1 MTASSNPPSLPNS
14 PGKKA
19 AENIIE
25 EVGTSRMRDF
35 RGPLRILV
43 FVLAVGLSCF
53 HLYTAAFGTIFLV
66 FQRCVHIGLVSVL
79 VFLLFP
85 FTKKGFQ
92 KGVSFFD
99 LLWIGLSLV
108 AFIYPILAFEGQIHR
123 QGMPNTWD
131 LIFGGITILVVLEA
145 SRRVIG
151 PSISIVA
158 VVFLLYA
165 AYGQYVPG
173 LLAHRPFPLSRIIEV
188 QYLTTEGIFG
198 IPLGVSS
205 TFVFLFILFVAFII
219 KCGMGK
225 FFTDLSMSIAGAS
238 PGGPA
243 KVAVIASGFEGMI
256 SGSSVANV
264 VTSGSI
270 TIPLMKSIGYPKHF
284 AGAVEAVASTGG
296 QFMPPVMGAGAFVM
310 AEFLG
315 VPYARIALLAFI
327 PACLYYLACYMQI
340 HYRANK
346 LRMVGVP
353 RDQLPKAWSVLKAKG
368 YLLIPIGVLVYF
380 LMNYY
385 SPMKVAFL
393 AIVAS
398 VAVGVIQRGEDRFT
412 LRSFFEA
419 LEEGARTALGVAVAC
434 ACAGIV
440 VGVITMTGLGLK
452 FSAVIIDLSQG
463 ILFITLALTALVC
476 LIMGMGVPVT
486 ASYIIVATIAA
497 PALTKLGVLPLAA
510 HLFVY
515 YFAVLADITPP
526 VCIAAYAAAGL
537 AGANPMKTGF
547 TATKLGIAAFIV
559 PFIFC
564 YEPSLM
570 GLGSIWE
577 VLSSMGTATI
587 GVIALAGAAEWYFLR
602 ANRFHESILLLVAA
616 GCLIKPGWIT
626 DLIGFGAL
634 GIVFLLQRSRN
645 QKEKNLALEAPLA
658 GKS

>member
-1 MTASSNPPSLPNS
+1 M
-14 PGKKA
+14 
-19 AENIIE
+19 
-25 EVGTSRMRDF
+25 
-35 RGPLRILV
+35 
-43 FVLAVGLSCF
+43 
-53 HLYTAAFGTIFLV
+53 

-79 VFLLFP
+79 VFMLYP
-85 FTKKGFQ
+85 FSKKGLK
-92 KGVSFFD
+92 KGVTIID
-99 LLWIGLSLV
+99 ILWIGLSL
-108 AFIYPILAFEGQIHR
+108 ASYIYPMAAFEGQIQR
-123 QGMPNTWD
+123 QGMPNTMD
-131 LIFGGITILVVLEA
+131 LVFGGITLIVVLEA

-158 VVFLLYA
+158 ALFLLYA

-173 LLAHRPFPLSRIIEV
+173 MLGHRPFTFSRIIGF
-188 QYLTTEGIFG
+188 QYMTTEGIFG

-205 TFVFLFILFVAFII
+205 TFVFLFILFGAFII
-219 KCGMGK
+219 RCGMGK
-225 FFTDLSMSIAGAS
+225 FFTDISMSIAGAS

-327 PACLYYLACYMQI
+327 PACLYYLACYMQV
-340 HYRANK
+340 HYRAIK
-346 LRMVGVP
+346 VGMKGVP
-353 RDQLPKAWSVLKAKG
+353 REELPKFWEVFKRKW
-368 YLLIPIGVLVYF
+368 YLLTPIGVLVYF
-380 LMNYY
+380 LLNYY

-393 AIVAS
+393 AILAS
-398 VAVGVIQRGEDRFT
+398 IAVGVIQRGEDRFT
-412 LRSFFEA
+412 LRAFFET
-419 LEEGARTALGVAVAC
+419 LEQGARTAMGVAVAC
-434 ACAGIV
+434 ACAGVV

-463 ILFITLALTALVC
+463 YLSITLAFTAIVC

-486 ASYIIVATIAA
+486 ASYIIVATMAA
-497 PALTKLGVLPLAA
+497 PALTKLGVMPLAA
-510 HLFVY
+510 HLFVF

-537 AGANPMKTGF
+537 AGADPMKTGF
-547 TATKLGIAAFIV
+547 TATKLGLAAFIV
-559 PFIFC
+559 PFFFC
-564 YEPSLM
+564 YDTALM
-570 GLGSIWE
+570 GLGSISH
-577 VLSSMGTATI
+577 VSLSMVTASL

-602 ANRFHESILLLVAA
+602 ANKFYESILLLIAA
-616 GCLIKPGWIT
+616 ACLIKPGWIT
-626 DLIGFGAL
+626 DIIGLIL
-634 GIVFLLQRSRN
+634 FLFVTLVQYSRN
-645 QKEKNLALEAPLA
+645 QKEKKLVAEGVILEK
-658 GKS
+658 G

>member
-1 MTASSNPPSLPNS
+1 MTQPSNEAARSNA
-14 PGKKA
+14 PG
-19 AENIIE
+19 EQGVVE
-25 EVGTSRMRDF
+25 EVGSVTNRQF
-35 RGPLRILV
+35 KGTLRVIV
-43 FVLAVGLSCF
+43 FVLAVSLSIF
-53 HLYTAAFGTIFLV
+53 HLYTAAFGTIYV
-66 FQRCVHIGLVSVL
+66 TFQRCVHIGLVSVL
-79 VFLLFP
+79 VFMLYP
-85 FTKKGFQ
+85 FSRKGLKKGITLI
-92 KGVSFFD
+92 D
-99 LLWIGLSLV
+99 MIWIGLSL
-108 AFIYPILAFEGQIHR
+108 ASFIYPMAAFEGQINR
-123 QGMPNTWD
+123 QGMPNIPD
-131 LIFGGITILVVLEA
+131 LIFGGITIIVVLEA

-158 VVFLLYA
+158 AFFLAYA

-173 LLAHRPFPLSRIIEV
+173 MLAHRPFTFSRILGF
-188 QYLTTEGIFG
+188 QYMTTEGIFG

-205 TFVFLFILFVAFII
+205 TFVFLFILFGAFII
-219 KCGMGK
+219 RCGMGK
-225 FFTDLSMSIAGAS
+225 FFTDISMAIAGGS

-327 PACLYYLACYMQI
+327 PACLYYLACYMQV
-340 HYRANK
+340 HYRAVK
-346 LRMVGVP
+346 VGMKGVP
-353 RDQLPKAWSVLKAKG
+353 REQLPRFWDVFKKKW
-368 YLLIPIGVLVYF
+368 YLLAPIGVLVYF
-380 LMNYY
+380 LLNYY
-385 SPMKVAFL
+385 SPMRVAFL
-393 AIVAS
+393 AILAS
-398 VAVGVIQRGEDRFT
+398 IAVGVIQPGQDRFT
-412 LRSFFEA
+412 IRAFFET
-419 LEEGARTALGVAVAC
+419 LEQGARTAMGVAVAC

-463 ILFITLALTALVC
+463 YLSITLALTAIVC

-497 PALTKLGVLPLAA
+497 PALTKLGVVPLAA
-510 HLFVY
+510 HLFVF

-537 AGANPMKTGF
+537 AGADPMRTGF

-559 PFIFC
+559 PFFFC
-564 YEPSLM
+564 YDTSLM
-570 GLGSIWE
+570 GLGSVPH
-577 VLSSMGTATI
+577 VLLSMFTATL

-602 ANRFHESILLLVAA
+602 PNTFYESTLLLVAA
-616 GCLIKPGWIT
+616 ACLIKPGWIT
-626 DLIGFGAL
+626 DIIGLVIF
-634 GIVFLLQRSRN
+634 VFILLLQYSKN
-645 QKEKNLALEAPLA
+645 QKDKKVAAGGVILER
-658 GKS
+658 G

>member
-1 MTASSNPPSLPNS
+1 M
-14 PGKKA
+14 
-19 AENIIE
+19 
-25 EVGTSRMRDF
+25 
-35 RGPLRILV
+35 
-43 FVLAVGLSCF
+43 
-53 HLYTAAFGTIFLV
+53 
-66 FQRCVHIGLVSVL
+66 
-79 VFLLFP
+79 
-85 FTKKGFQ
+85 
-92 KGVSFFD
+92 
-99 LLWIGLSLV
+99 GLSLV
-108 AFIYPILAFEGQIHR
+108 SFIYPILAFEGQIHR

-158 VVFLLYA
+158 IVFLLYA

-173 LLAHRPFPLSRIIEV
+173 LLGHRPFPLSRIIEF

-205 TFVFLFILFVAFII
+205 TFVFLFILFGAFII

-353 RDQLPKAWSVLKAKG
+353 REQLPKAWPVLKAKG

-380 LMNYY
+380 LLNYY

-412 LRSFFEA
+412 LRAFFET

-463 ILFITLALTALVC
+463 FLSITLALTAIVC

-497 PALTKLGVLPLAA
+497 PALTKLGVIPLAA
-510 HLFVY
+510 HLFVF

-559 PFIFC
+559 PFFFC
-564 YEPSLM
+564 YDTSLM
-570 GLGSIWE
+570 GLGSVAE
-577 VLSSMGTATI
+577 VLLSMATATL
-587 GVIALAGAAEWYFLR
+587 GVIALAGATEWYYLR
-602 ANRFHESILLLVAA
+602 PNRFHESILLLIAA
-616 GCLIKPGWIT
+616 ICLIKPGWIT
-626 DLIGFGAL
+626 DIIGLVLFSL
-634 GIVFLLQRSRN
+634 VTFLQYSKN
-645 QKEKNLALEAPLA
+645 KKEKNLLA
-658 GKS
+658 GGTGAREG

>member
-1 MTASSNPPSLPNS
+1 MIASSNPPSLPNS
-14 PGKKA
+14 PGKKT

-108 AFIYPILAFEGQIHR
+108 AFIYPILAFEGQINR

-173 LLAHRPFPLSRIIEV
+173 LLAHRPFPLSRIIGF
-188 QYLTTEGIFG
+188 QYMTTEGIFG

-205 TFVFLFILFVAFII
+205 TFVFLFILFGAFII

-315 VPYARIALLAFI
+315 VPYARIALLAFHPGLPLLSGVLHADPLPGQKI
-327 PACLYYLACYMQI
+327 AHGGRSPGPASQGSGPCS
-340 HYRANK
+340 R
-346 LRMVGVP
+346 
-353 RDQLPKAWSVLKAKG
+353 AKG

-419 LEEGARTALGVAVAC
+419 LEDGARTALGVAVAC

-463 ILFITLALTALVC
+463 ILFITLVLTALVC

-510 HLFVY
+510 HLFVF

-564 YEPSLM
+564 YDTFADGAGEYM
-570 GLGSIWE
+570 G
-577 VLSSMGTATI
+577 SSVKHGHGDRRGHRPGGGRRM
-587 GVIALAGAAEWYFLR
+587 VFPAGQSF
-602 ANRFHESILLLVAA
+602 
-616 GCLIKPGWIT
+616 P
-626 DLIGFGAL
+626 
-634 GIVFLLQRSRN
+634 
-645 QKEKNLALEAPLA
+645 
-658 GKS
+658 

>member
-1 MTASSNPPSLPNS
+1 VT
-14 PGKKA
+14 
-19 AENIIE
+19 
-25 EVGTSRMRDF
+25 
-35 RGPLRILV
+35 
-43 FVLAVGLSCF
+43 
-53 HLYTAAFGTIFLV
+53 
-66 FQRCVHIGLVSVL
+66 
-79 VFLLFP
+79 
-85 FTKKGFQ
+85 
-92 KGVSFFD
+92 FFD

-108 AFIYPILAFEGQIHR
+108 SFIYPILAFEGQIHR

-158 VVFLLYA
+158 IVFLLYA

-173 LLAHRPFPLSRIIEV
+173 LLGHRPFPLSRIIEF

-205 TFVFLFILFVAFII
+205 TFVFLFILFGAFII

-353 RDQLPKAWSVLKAKG
+353 REQLPKAWPVLKAKG

-380 LMNYY
+380 LLNYY

-412 LRSFFEA
+412 LRAFFET

-463 ILFITLALTALVC
+463 FLSITLALTAIVC

-497 PALTKLGVLPLAA
+497 PALTKLGVIPLAA
-510 HLFVY
+510 HLFVF

-559 PFIFC
+559 PFFFC
-564 YEPSLM
+564 YDTSLM
-570 GLGSIWE
+570 GLGSVAE
-577 VLSSMGTATI
+577 VLLSMATATL
-587 GVIALAGAAEWYFLR
+587 GVIALAGATEWYYLR
-602 ANRFHESILLLVAA
+602 PNRFHESILLLIAA
-616 GCLIKPGWIT
+616 ICLIKPGWIT
-626 DLIGFGAL
+626 DIIGLVLFSL
-634 GIVFLLQRSRN
+634 VTFLQYSKN
-645 QKEKNLALEAPLA
+645 KKEKNLLA
-658 GKS
+658 GGTGAREG

>member
-1 MTASSNPPSLPNS
+1 
-14 PGKKA
+14 
-19 AENIIE
+19 
-25 EVGTSRMRDF
+25 
-35 RGPLRILV
+35 
-43 FVLAVGLSCF
+43 
-53 HLYTAAFGTIFLV
+53 
-66 FQRCVHIGLVSVL
+66 
-79 VFLLFP
+79 
-85 FTKKGFQ
+85 
-92 KGVSFFD
+92 
-99 LLWIGLSLV
+99 
-108 AFIYPILAFEGQIHR
+108 
-123 QGMPNTWD
+123 
-131 LIFGGITILVVLEA
+131 
-145 SRRVIG
+145 
-151 PSISIVA
+151 
-158 VVFLLYA
+158 
-165 AYGQYVPG
+165 
-173 LLAHRPFPLSRIIEV
+173 
-188 QYLTTEGIFG
+188 
-198 IPLGVSS
+198 
-205 TFVFLFILFVAFII
+205 
-219 KCGMGK
+219 
-225 FFTDLSMSIAGAS
+225 MSIAGAS

-296 QFMPPVMGAGAFVM
+296 QFMPPVRGAGAFVL

-315 VPYARIALLAFI
+315 VPYARIALAFI

-463 ILFITLALTALVC
+463 ILFITLVLTALVC

-577 VLSSMGTATI
+577 VLSSMGTATV

-602 ANRFHESILLLVAA
+602 ANRFYESVLLLVAA

-634 GIVFLLQRSRN
+634 GIVVLLQRSRN